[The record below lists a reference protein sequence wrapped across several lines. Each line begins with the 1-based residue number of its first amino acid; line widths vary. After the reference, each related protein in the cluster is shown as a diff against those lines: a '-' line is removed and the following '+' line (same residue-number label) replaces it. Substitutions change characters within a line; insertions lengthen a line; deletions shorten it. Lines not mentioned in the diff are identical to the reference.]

1 LALDDSVAERLIIL
15 NEAFAASGLPYAFGG
30 AIALAYCV
38 YEARGTHDLDI
49 NVFVPVSAANA
60 VLAALPAEVAVSE
73 DERALLTRDGQV
85 RLHWGEM
92 PVDIF
97 LSTDPF
103 HEDARAHARRVPF
116 VEGVTIPVLSCEH
129 LAVFKTFFARGK
141 DFVDIGHMVE
151 ANTIDA
157 VEVRAIVAGYLGDDS
172 RQVQSFD
179 SAVEQARARPD
190 DPMGGMFRRPTS

>member
-1 LALDDSVAERLIIL
+1 LALDDSVAERLIVL
-15 NEAFAASGLPYAFGG
+15 NEALDASGLPYAFGG

-49 NVFVPVSAANA
+49 NVFVPTSEADT
-60 VLAALPAEVAVSE
+60 VLAALPSEIAVSE
-73 DERALLTRDGQV
+73 DDRVLLTRDGQV

-97 LSTDPF
+97 LSTDAF
-103 HEDARAHARRVPF
+103 HDDAFANTRRMPF
-116 VEGVTIPVLSCEH
+116 VEGVTIPVLACKH

-151 ANTIDA
+151 AVTIDD
-157 VEVRAIVAGYLGDDS
+157 VDVREIVVGFLGEDAP
-172 RQVQSFD
+172 QVKSFD
-179 SAVEQARARPD
+179 RAVAEARNAPD
-190 DPMGGMFRRPTS
+190 DPMGGRFQRPS

>member
-1 LALDDSVAERLIIL
+1 LALDDSVAEKLLVL
-15 NEAFAASGLPYAFGG
+15 NDALTASGLPYAFGG

-49 NVFVPVSAANA
+49 NVFVPPNNA
-60 VLAALPAEVAVSE
+60 STVIDALPPEVTASPAELEVLE
-73 DERALLTRDGQV
+73 RDGQV

-92 PVDIF
+92 PVDLF

-103 HEDARAHARRVPF
+103 HDEAFAHVRRVPF
-116 VEGVTIPVLSCEH
+116 VRGVVIPVLGCEY

-151 ANTIDA
+151 ANTIDP
-157 VEVRAIVAGYLGDDS
+157 VGVRAVVVGLLGEDAAQVA
-172 RQVQSFD
+172 SFD
-179 SAVEQARARPD
+179 AAVAEAERAGD
-190 DPMGGMFRRPTS
+190 DPMGGRFQRPTP